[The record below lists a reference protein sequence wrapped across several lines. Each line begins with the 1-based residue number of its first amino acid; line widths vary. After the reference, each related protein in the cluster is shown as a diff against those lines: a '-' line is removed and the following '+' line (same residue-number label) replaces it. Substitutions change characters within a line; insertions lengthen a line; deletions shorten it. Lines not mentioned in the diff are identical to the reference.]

1 MKSMNMIYSH
11 LQTHVLLVLV
21 LIAIVFDLFLGVMR
35 AFKERKPNSTI
46 GIDGMIR
53 KTSMIVCLLFLIVL
67 DFLISFNLIGWLP
80 EAFLSIFKMLNIE
93 VIGISDVFALLFILF
108 ELLSILKNWALI
120 GLPMFKGI
128 NDWITNFLETFTD
141 EMPST
146 NKNKN

>member
-1 MKSMNMIYSH
+1 MKSMDMIYNH
-11 LQTHVLLVLV
+11 LQSHVMLVLV

-35 AFKERKPNSTI
+35 SFKERKPNSTI

-80 EAFLSIFKMLNIE
+80 ETILSIFKMLNIE

-120 GLPMFKGI
+120 GLPMFRGV
-128 NDWITNFLETFTD
+128 NEWISNFLETFTD
-141 EMPST
+141 EMPTT
-146 NKNKN
+146 NKNK

>member
-1 MKSMNMIYSH
+1 MNMIYSH

>member
-1 MKSMNMIYSH
+1 MNMIYSH

-146 NKNKN
+146 NKNK